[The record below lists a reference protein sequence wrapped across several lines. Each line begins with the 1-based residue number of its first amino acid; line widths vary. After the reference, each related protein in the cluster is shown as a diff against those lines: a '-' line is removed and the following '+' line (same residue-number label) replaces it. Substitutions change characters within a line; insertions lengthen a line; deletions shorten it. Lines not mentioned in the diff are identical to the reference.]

1 MIMECSSGV
10 EVRFHFQ
17 HVHFLFLDF
26 MSTWSPVVFIYIYLW
41 VLVRFYLISF
51 KYAKI
56 QIYNFVVQPS
66 TCHKCLFQKLV
77 QKFAAFAC
85 GMQFGNNWYLAIIG
99 PRSVQM
105 SYITNVVICLF
116 FVFGRG
122 GGTFYNAEIIL
133 KYLLNRLHFSSSS

>member
-1 MIMECSSGV
+1 MHIQDTCVNLLLIFGKDDFGMFLRCWGKISLSTCPFFIF
-10 EVRFHFQ
+10 RFCPH
-17 HVHFLFLDF
+17 DPP
-26 MSTWSPVVFIYIYLW
+26 WSLYIYLW

-77 QKFAAFAC
+77 QKFAGIC
-85 GMQFGNNWYLAIIG
+85 MQFGNNWYLAIIG

-122 GGTFYNAEIIL
+122 GHFTML
-133 KYLLNRLHFSSSS
+133 KSY